1 MNMDIRKNRVIT
13 LHYTIRD
20 QNDTLLETTV
30 GKIPLSFIYGRN
42 QILNGIETALKG
54 KKTGDTL
61 ELTIP
66 KDKAYGER
74 DDSLTS
80 ILPASA
86 LQGVEEIKPG
96 MHFEMPH
103 DEGVHVATVI
113 EVKGREVIID
123 NNHPLA
129 GKDLHVH
136 VEILDI
142 RDMTPEE
149 RETGQAR
156 QMFEFID
163 E

>member
-1 MNMDIRKNRVIT
+1 MNMDVRKNRVVT

-20 QNDTLLETTV
+20 DNDALLETTI
-30 GKIPLSFIYGRN
+30 GKIPFSFIYGRN
-42 QILNGIETALKG
+42 QILDGIEAALKG
-54 KKTGDTL
+54 KKAGDIF
-61 ELTIP
+61 ELNIP

-74 DDSLTS
+74 DESLTS
-80 ILPASA
+80 IMPAAA

-103 DEGVHVATVI
+103 EEGVHVATVI
-113 EVKGREVIID
+113 EVKGRDVIMD

-129 GKDLHVH
+129 GKNLRVH
-136 VEILDI
+136 VEVLDI
-142 RDMTPEE
+142 RDMNPEE
-149 RETGQAR
+149 RETGKAR